1 MSEEL
6 IDIISKIKGRI
17 QSYLIPD
24 EYLDNWDD
32 NESIPFDKDKWGILF
47 KGDWNRDPNIKTN
60 GHLNL
65 KTYLDEDIKT
75 ISKKELVE
83 KISKELNKKYNRDS
97 TKKYPYN
104 VNPNLLFLL
113 FEELGEIS
121 PLKIKGH
128 VKEGKVTNLYFTSF
142 KIRDELE
149 NILNFHFKLWSM
161 FLDYEDLF
169 NEKFICNFLVGGTSI
184 QEEFQVDRTK
194 KNVSGFCYVDLCY
207 KVGDFKIGVEVNE
220 GQHVAK
226 NDANRLNNI
235 EYHNNCKIIDVTLVD
250 PKVDSIEIIN
260 EKPVKNFI
268 SEFCRCY
275 YTTCKSL
282 DDKKDMRKEQTKS
295 IILYFTIINNMDYDL
310 THQII
315 NVQENNIEMTIYD
328 IFNTQSLGKITMSL
342 EDLIEEYHL
351 LQSVGDFKNSSRILS
366 KNTLLKK
373 YKTIKLS
380 DGGFIKLIS
389 SISTKHWNRKKIF
402 LDYQIKL
409 SRDYIDLIKDFLE
422 IKNTKH
428 DVISKNTDRLKTLSN
443 YFESVGKSIGPLEY
457 FDIYEKKIKIEKDDF
472 NKEDYHSMMPFLKKE
487 EDQITDFYWLD
498 KTFNIKELS
507 CYEYYK
513 MKLKRSG
520 TTFINGY
527 RVMTIE
533 EWNDFK
539 WISQTQVKRK

>member
-1 MSEEL
+1 MKEL
-6 IDIISKIKGRI
+6 VYELLGDIRTII

-24 EYLDNWDD
+24 EYLDNWEDD
-32 NESIPFDKDKWGILF
+32 ESIPFNKDKWEILL
-47 KGDWNRDPNIKTN
+47 KGDWDRDPNIKSN

-65 KTYLDEDIKT
+65 KTYLDEDVET

-97 TKKYPYN
+97 TKYPYN

-113 FEELGEIS
+113 FEELGETS
-121 PLKIKGH
+121 PLKIKGR
-128 VKEGKVTNLYFTSF
+128 VKEGKVTNLYFTSL

-149 NILNFHFKLWSM
+149 NILNFHFKLWCM

-169 NEKFICNFLVGGTSI
+169 DEEFICNFLIGGVSI

-220 GQHVAK
+220 GQHVPK
-226 NDANRLNNI
+226 NDVNRIYNI
-235 EYHNNCKIIDVTLVD
+235 EYHNNCRIIDVTLVD
-250 PKVDSIEIIN
+250 PKVDNIEINN
-260 EKPVKNFI
+260 EKPLKDFI

-275 YTTCKSL
+275 YTTCKTL
-282 DDKKDMRKEQTKS
+282 DDEIERKKEQTKS
-295 IILYFTIINNMDYDL
+295 IILYFTVINNMDYDL

-315 NVQENNIEMTIYD
+315 NVQENNIEMSIYD
-328 IFNTQSLGKITMSL
+328 IFNTQSLGKITIPI
-342 EDLIEEYHL
+342 EDLIEEYYP
-351 LQSVGDFKNSSRILS
+351 LQSIGDFKNSSRILS

-380 DGGFIKLIS
+380 DAGFIKLIT
-389 SISTKHWNRKKIF
+389 SISTKHWDRKKTF

-422 IKNTKH
+422 IKNATH

-443 YFESVGKSIGPLEY
+443 YFESLGKLTDPLEY
-457 FDIYEKKIKIEKDDF
+457 FEIYEKKIRIEKDDF
-472 NKEDYHSMMPFLKKE
+472 NKEDYHSMLPFLKKE
-487 EDQITDFYWLD
+487 DDQITDFYWLD
-498 KTFNIKELS
+498 KTFNLKELS
-507 CYEYYK
+507 CYEYYT
-513 MKLKRSG
+513 MQLKRSG
-520 TTFINGY
+520 STLIKGY

-533 EWNDFK
+533 EWSDFK
-539 WISQTQVKRK
+539 WISQKKIKRK